1 MTAGN
6 DTSADASRDGGGG
19 LGDDNGVS
27 VVNHI
32 INEFTHLENKTDK
45 SALGGGRVTARAP
58 DDMT

>member
-32 INEFTHLENKTDK
+32 INECTKTDK

-58 DDMT
+58 DDIT

>member
-6 DTSADASRDGGGG
+6 DTSPDASRDGGGG

-45 SALGGGRVTARAP
+45 SALGGNE
-58 DDMT
+58 

>member
-6 DTSADASRDGGGG
+6 DTSANTSRDGGEG

-45 SALGGGRVTARAP
+45 SAWGGGRGTARASN
-58 DDMT
+58 DMT